1 MRRSAGTRAMNGTRH
16 SPLARAAVALAPAS
30 RKAAR
35 KTRPARRIARTIRVV
50 RRAVLRSLYGQRR
63 RTF

>member
-1 MRRSAGTRAMNGTRH
+1 RHPGDERHEAFATRTRGCCV
-16 SPLARAAVALAPAS
+16 RTGIVQAA